1 MHSAAMPIAVPALA
15 YAAAVFAV
23 GFVLGTLRVLWLAPT
38 VGELPA
44 VAMELPVMLAA
55 SWVAAGAVLRRWPV
69 DRRLAMGA
77 LALAVL
83 LACEAGLA
91 VLLGGGLRGFLAHLA
106 TAPGALGLAGQVA
119 FALIPWLRR

>member
-1 MHSAAMPIAVPALA
+1 MSPVAPALA
-15 YAAAVFAV
+15 YALTVFAA
-23 GFVLGTLRVLWLAPT
+23 GFVLGTLRVLWLAPA
-38 VGELPA
+38 VGELAA
-44 VAMELPVMLAA
+44 VAMELPVILAA

-91 VLLGGGLRGFLAHLA
+91 VLLGDGLRGFLAHLA
-106 TAPGALGLAGQVA
+106 TAPGALGLAGQSG
-119 FALIPWLRR
+119 FALIPRLRR